1 MHFYIPG
8 FLVIAAV
15 LYALIASGAMVFIGR
30 RFVAVSEG
38 KNQSEAELRYVLTR
52 LRENGESIALI
63 QGEEE
68 ERAGVDRAL
77 AQVSCGHGA
86 RSASST

>member
-1 MHFYIPG
+1 MMLG
-8 FLVIAAV
+8 SAA
-15 LYALIASGAMVFIGR
+15 ASFT
-30 RFVAVSEG
+30 VSEQ

-68 ERAGVDRAL
+68 ERAGVDRSL
-77 AQVSCGHGA
+77 RKVLRSRGA
-86 RSASST
+86 RSATST

>member
-1 MHFYIPG
+1 MI
-8 FLVIAAV
+8 L
-15 LYALIASGAMVFIGR
+15 IGR
-30 RFVAVSEG
+30 RFVAVSED

-68 ERAGVDRAL
+68 ERAGVERS
-77 AQVSCGHGA
+77 Q
-86 RSASST
+86 RSAWRSLHP